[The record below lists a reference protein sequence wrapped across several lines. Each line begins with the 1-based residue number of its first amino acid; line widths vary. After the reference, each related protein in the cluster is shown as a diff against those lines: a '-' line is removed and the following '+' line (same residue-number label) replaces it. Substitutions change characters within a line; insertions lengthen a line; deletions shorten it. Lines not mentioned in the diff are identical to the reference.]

1 MLGQSGFQ
9 LITHLKYSP
18 SKEDD
23 GGGVCEEDADEANEV
38 GEAGD
43 DHQGEP
49 PAPPLHADP
58 GQQTTDKTPDG
69 QHAR

>member
-1 MLGQSGFQ
+1 M
-9 LITHLKYSP
+9 KYIPSP

-23 GGGVCEEDADEANEV
+23 GGGVGEEDADEADEV

-58 GQQTTDKTPDG
+58 GQKTADKTADG
-69 QHAR
+69 QHPR

>member
-1 MLGQSGFQ
+1 M
-9 LITHLKYSP
+9 KYIPSP

-23 GGGVCEEDADEANEV
+23 GGGVGEEDADEADEV

-58 GQQTTDKTPDG
+58 GQQTADKTADG
-69 QHAR
+69 QHPRCDIKS